1 MKELLFGAAYYDE
14 YMPYDRLQQDVA
26 MMKKAGINT
35 VRIAESTWSTCEPQE
50 GVFDFSHVERVMDAM
65 EEAGINVIIG
75 TPTYAIPTWMV
86 KSHPDVMAET
96 VKGRGIYGARQIMD
110 ITHPVYRFYA
120 ERVIRKLMECTAHRK
135 CVIGF
140 QVDNETK
147 YYGTAGKNVQEKF
160 VKYLRKKFNNDLDA
174 MNYEFGLDYWS
185 NRINAWEDFPDVR
198 GTINGSL
205 GAEFE
210 KFQRTLVDEFLSWQ
224 ADIVNEYRREDQFIT
239 HNFDFEWRGYSYG
252 VQPDVNHYHAAKALT
267 IAGTDIYHPT
277 QDDLTGAEIAFGGDM
292 TRSLKRDNYL
302 VLETEA
308 QGYPGWTPYKGQLR
322 LQGYSHLASGSNSVM
337 YWHWHSIH
345 NSFETYWKGLLSH
358 DMQENAP
365 YREACIMGKEF
376 SEIGSHLV
384 NLKKKNHVA
393 ILVSNE
399 ALTALKWFGIEAT
412 AAGNNGIGYNDV
424 VRWIYDALYQMNIEC
439 DFVWPESDNLE
450 QYKAIFIPALYA
462 APDELLERL
471 KQYVADGGT
480 LVATFKTA
488 FANENIK
495 VSHEMQ
501 PHILSNCF
509 GINYQQFTFPKNVGL
524 TGSIIR
530 ESGADEADKKNE
542 TKEIIETEENTDVP
556 ATAKV
561 FMELLMPQ
569 EAEVLAF
576 YDHYNWKEYAAIT
589 KNHYEKG
596 TAIYIGCMTDDNT
609 LKAVIT
615 EALRSAELELPE
627 YRWPVIVRKGTND
640 LGKCVRYILN
650 YSAIGENSISEID
663 GKNVTKETAD
673 VSVASAKVFVELLM
687 PQEAEVLAF
696 YDHYNWKEYAAI
708 TKNHYGKGTA
718 IYIGCMTDNNTLKAV
733 LAEALNSAEVEIP
746 EYSWPVIVRKGI
758 NDLDKCVRYILNY
771 SAEEQ
776 NVVYHGADGT
786 ELFSEES
793 VQDGDTVTVLPWNL
807 KIVEEA

>member
-1 MKELLFGAAYYDE
+1 MKKLLYGAAYYDE

-322 LQGYSHLASGSNSVM
+322 LQAYSHLASGANSVM

-365 YREACIMGKEF
+365 YREACIIGNEF
-376 SEIGSHLV
+376 SRLGSHLV
-384 NLKKKNHVA
+384 NLKKKNDVA

-412 AAGNNGIGYNDV
+412 AAGDNGIGYNDV
-424 VRWIYDALYQMNIEC
+424 VRWLYDTLFKMNIEC
-439 DFVWPESDNLE
+439 DFVWPESDNLD
-450 QYKAIFIPALYA
+450 QYKAIFVPALYA
-462 APDELLERL
+462 APDELLEKL
-471 KQYVADGGT
+471 KQYTANGGT

-488 FANENIK
+488 FANENVK

-509 GINYQQFTFPKNVGL
+509 GISYQQFTFPKNTGL
-524 TGSIIR
+524 SGSIINGTAKD
-530 ESGADEADKKNE
+530 SDEKAE
-542 TKEIIETEENTDVP
+542 
-556 ATAKV
+556 AKV

-569 EAEVLAF
+569 EAEVLA
-576 YDHYNWKEYAAIT
+576 
-589 KNHYEKG
+589 
-596 TAIYIGCMTDDNT
+596 
-609 LKAVIT
+609 
-615 EALRSAELELPE
+615 S
-627 YRWPVIVRKGTND
+627 
-640 LGKCVRYILN
+640 
-650 YSAIGENSISEID
+650 
-663 GKNVTKETAD
+663 
-673 VSVASAKVFVELLM
+673 
-687 PQEAEVLAF
+687 

-718 IYIGCMTDNNTLKAV
+718 IYIGCMTDDNTLKAV
-733 LAEALNSAEVEIP
+733 LTEALNSAEVEIP
-746 EYSWPVIVRKGI
+746 EYNWPVIVRKGI
-758 NDLDKCVRYILNY
+758 NDLNKCVRYILNY

-776 NVVYHGADGT
+776 NVIYHGANGT